1 MDAHWFKD
9 HIEEELDDACLY
21 AKKAIEIKPM
31 KAEWSKQLSTM
42 ATEEME
48 HAGYLY
54 KMFNTYYTIMAET
67 YKDSIPEFI
76 EDTKQCVDDMY
87 LDRAPEI
94 KVLLD
99 MYSRM

>member
-9 HIEEELDDACLY
+9 HIKDELDDASLY

-54 KMFNTYYTIMAET
+54 KMFNGYYTIMSNT
-67 YKDSIPEFI
+67 YKDEIPEFI
-76 EDTKQCVDDMY
+76 EETKKCVDSMY
-87 LDRAPEI
+87 LENAPKI

-99 MYSRM
+99 MYSHM

>member
-1 MDAHWFKD
+1 MDAYWFKD
-9 HIEEELDDACLY
+9 HIEEELEDSSLY

-54 KMFNTYYTIMAET
+54 KMFNTYYSIMSET
-67 YKDSIPEFI
+67 YGDSIPEFI
-76 EDTKQCVDDMY
+76 EETKQCVDSMY
-87 LDRAPEI
+87 LDRAPKI

-99 MYSRM
+99 MYGRM